1 MFSSS
6 EMKAGVEKVRCDLK
20 NLTSLEAFDLLK
32 CKMCVNPVFSL
43 SDSLLAQQQQSSTE
57 TFIVLFVYL
66 DVPN

>member
-6 EMKAGVEKVRCDLK
+6 EMKAGVE
-20 NLTSLEAFDLLK
+20 AFSAEKGQRSVDTFEMLRW
-32 CKMCVNPVFSL
+32 KMCVSPVFSL
-43 SDSLLAQQQQSSTE
+43 SDGLLAQQQQSSTK